1 MAREFTLLCRKL
13 ELFGD
18 ELVAIDSTKI
28 KAQNAKRRNYSG
40 ARVAA
45 LLREVDAKVSSY
57 LAELDQAD
65 AAEGSGASSEERLS
79 VTELKEKIA
88 QLEERRQS

>member
-1 MAREFTLLCRKL
+1 M
-13 ELFGD
+13 
-18 ELVAIDSTKI
+18 
-28 KAQNAKRRNYSG
+28 
-40 ARVAA
+40 
-45 LLREVDAKVSSY
+45 LREVDAKVSSY